1 MRFLQGTKGRIDKE
15 QAVEVQGIAKRVFS
29 MLRDLYEQRDVQDQQ
44 MQLMETLALGGKKQ
58 LMLVSCGGERF
69 LVGGGS
75 EGIETIVPVKTERL
89 REYPAKNQDEICH

>member
-1 MRFLQGTKGRIDKE
+1 MRFLQGTKGRIDRE